1 MISFEQEII
10 RRKNIIGEVENK
22 YAKIKSLEDEI
33 HAIEAS
39 IKDID
44 VEKLK
49 QEVVILEGFVANACP
64 VEDPVYNSES
74 ESKEDVVKEVIGE
87 SPVKEPAEKP
97 VEIPVEAVAENTVE
111 VPHEEVVVEN
121 ITTTTTHARPII
133 KIDPMFGSRD
143 DLLL

>member
-64 VEDPVYNSES
+64 AEDPVYTSES
-74 ESKEDVVKEVIGE
+74 ESKEDVVKEVADE
-87 SPVKEPAEKP
+87 PPVEEPVEKP
-97 VEIPVEAVAENTVE
+97 VDVTVEHITE
-111 VPHEEVVVEN
+111 VPHEE
-121 ITTTTTHARPII
+121 ITIESIAATAAPARPTI